1 MKYKLHA
8 RQLQQS
14 YEMLGYFSV
23 DDKLFLIS
31 IKLKY
36 IVILRNNKLKEL
48 LLPQNKI
55 NWYKWVQTNKEIKTF
70 LQCELIWHTFNDS
83 VMKQWTF
90 TVFKIQVYLN
100 IWSVPIKL
108 FCTRLFVGRQSL
120 STQTN
125 SNSRLENTSLKTKQ
139 CLT

>member
-36 IVILRNNKLKEL
+36 IVILRNSKLER
-48 LLPQNKI
+48 
-55 NWYKWVQTNKEIKTF
+55 V
-70 LQCELIWHTFNDS
+70 
-83 VMKQWTF
+83 TF
-90 TVFKIQVYLN
+90 T
-100 IWSVPIKL
+100 
-108 FCTRLFVGRQSL
+108 
-120 STQTN
+120 
-125 SNSRLENTSLKTKQ
+125 TKQ
-139 CLT
+139 NQLVQMSANQ